1 MTCPLPRNA
10 LRYRWLIFSILSA
23 GYILVFFHRLCPAV
37 VAVDMMQDL
46 HASGALVGLLGS
58 AYFYP
63 YALMQIPTGLLS
75 DSWGPRRTISLFLVI
90 ACAGSILLGLAP
102 SSSWAV
108 IGRILVGLGVST
120 LFVCTLKVFSQW
132 FQPREFASTTGIF
145 MAMGGIG
152 SLSAAGPLAYLST
165 WIGWRTSFLFVGGFT
180 LLVAILV
187 WLFVRD
193 TPGNSGPAKK
203 KTLAAA
209 SAPAISLSTGIRTVL
224 AEPAFWPIAVW
235 FFFTCAIYFSFV
247 GLWGGPYLMHV
258 YGITKADAGKILSLS
273 AIGLIIGSPLVS
285 FLSNRVFQG
294 RKPLLVISSSI
305 ALCLTA
311 ALAFATTELSLPIL
325 SLICLGL
332 GATTGAIVVIAF
344 TATKE
349 MFPLRIAGTA
359 TGLVNLFPFAGGAVF
374 QPILGSLLEKNGR
387 LAGNFTATGYSQ
399 AFFVLFL
406 CGIVA
411 CAASLFIRETFS
423 QGHVIQGST
432 VVTPPRP
439 EPSKNS
445 HR

>member
-1 MTCPLPRNA
+1 MTSEDTMTCSLPQNA
-10 LRYRWLIFSILSA
+10 LRYRWIIFCILSA

-37 VAVDMMQDL
+37 VAVDMMRDL

-90 ACAGSILLGLAP
+90 ACAGSILLGVAHSP
-102 SSSWAV
+102 SWAV

-132 FQPREFASTTGIF
+132 FRPREFASMTGIF
-145 MAMGGIG
+145 MAMGGLG

-165 WIGWRTSFLFVGGFT
+165 WVGWRISFLFVGGFT
-180 LLVAILV
+180 LLIALLV

-193 TPGNSGPAKK
+193 TPGDSGAAER
-203 KTLAAA
+203 KTHAE
-209 SAPAISLSTGIRTVL
+209 APAPSLSLTKGIRMVL

-247 GLWGGPYLMHV
+247 GLWGGPYLMQV

-273 AIGLIIGSPLVS
+273 ALGLIVGSPFVS
-285 FLSNRVFQG
+285 FLSNKVFRG
-294 RKPLLVISSSI
+294 RKPVLVISSCI

-311 ALAFATTELSLPIL
+311 ALAFATAKLSLPVL

-374 QPILGSLLEKNGR
+374 QPVLGFLLERNGR
-387 LAGNFTATGYSQ
+387 LAGNFTITGYSE

-406 CGIVA
+406 CGLLA
-411 CAASLFIRETFS
+411 CTASLFVRETFQREHAAKVS
-423 QGHVIQGST
+423 ESGS
-432 VVTPPRP
+432 P
-439 EPSKNS
+439 
-445 HR
+445 